1 MENKELQGGLLDL
14 LRIDLRDH
22 SVIAVVGGGGKTS
35 LIHCL
40 REELVTAGKKVM
52 ITTTTHMAY
61 EPDSPFVRVGKG
73 EKALDPKVQS
83 KCRELLANHHYVIA
97 AGYEPETGKYS
108 AISEATIRQ
117 LARFCDVIL
126 VEADGSKH
134 RPVKIPAEWEPVIP
148 ECADLVIGVIGLD
161 CLGKSIHRIHQVCNS
176 HSDGTG

>member
-61 EPDSPFVRVGKG
+61 ESDSPFVRVGKG
-73 EKALDPKVQS
+73 EETLDPKVQD
-83 KCRELLANHHYVIA
+83 K
-97 AGYEPETGKYS
+97 
-108 AISEATIRQ
+108 
-117 LARFCDVIL
+117 
-126 VEADGSKH
+126 
-134 RPVKIPAEWEPVIP
+134 
-148 ECADLVIGVIGLD
+148 
-161 CLGKSIHRIHQVCNS
+161 
-176 HSDGTG
+176 

>member
-73 EKALDPKVQS
+73 EEALDPKVQD

-97 AGYEPETGKYS
+97 AGYESETGKYS
-108 AISEATIRQ
+108 PYRK
-117 LARFCDVIL
+117 L
-126 VEADGSKH
+126 
-134 RPVKIPAEWEPVIP
+134 P
-148 ECADLVIGVIGLD
+148 
-161 CLGKSIHRIHQVCNS
+161 
-176 HSDGTG
+176 

>member
-61 EPDSPFVRVGKG
+61 ESDSPFVRVLREKTTFVRFSLFDVTLPDVPVLLRSRQG
-73 EKALDPKVQS
+73 EWSIRTDGAGRGSHLFPAGQS
-83 KCRELLANHHYVIA
+83 VRLHFRWIPLLLWN
-97 AGYEPETGKYS
+97 P
-108 AISEATIRQ
+108 
-117 LARFCDVIL
+117 ARSGRL
-126 VEADGSKH
+126 SYGN
-134 RPVKIPAEWEPVIP
+134 
-148 ECADLVIGVIGLD
+148 G
-161 CLGKSIHRIHQVCNS
+161 
-176 HSDGTG
+176 

>member
-61 EPDSPFVRVGKG
+61 ESDSPFVRVGKG
-73 EKALDPKVQS
+73 EEALDPKD
-83 KCRELLANHHYVIA
+83 
-97 AGYEPETGKYS
+97 TGQMPGASGKPS
-108 AISEATIRQ
+108 
-117 LARFCDVIL
+117 FCDR
-126 VEADGSKH
+126 S
-134 RPVKIPAEWEPVIP
+134 
-148 ECADLVIGVIGLD
+148 GL
-161 CLGKSIHRIHQVCNS
+161 
-176 HSDGTG
+176 